1 MNRIEINVITGNSQV
16 IELTAQEVS
25 QAQTQYAKWLAN
37 QPTKEEQI
45 AKLQE
50 QIDALQGVA

>member
-1 MNRIEINVITGNSQV
+1 MNRIEINVITNERKV
-16 IELTAQEVS
+16 IELTAEEIA
-25 QAQTQYAKWLAN
+25 QAEARQAEWLAS

-50 QIDALQGVA
+50 QIDAIKGVA